1 MLHMGWLH
9 LYPHILFRVG
19 ATLEM
24 IELNTEKCI
33 FQLIKITAAQRL
45 LSGRERSKVAER
57 QRERECVCVRLLVET
72 ADSVDQHPQT
82 TWVEK
87 HMGNI
92 FRHKE
97 CGFD

>member
-1 MLHMGWLH
+1 MYISIDQDYG
-9 LYPHILFRVG
+9 G
-19 ATLEM
+19 
-24 IELNTEKCI
+24 
-33 FQLIKITAAQRL
+33 TAPFIRKRKKQG
-45 LSGRERSKVAER
+45 SGET
-57 QRERECVCVRLLVET
+57 ERESVCMRALVET

-97 CGFD
+97 CGGVFD